1 MTRIAV
7 GALILLFLLACGG
20 GGPKKIGK
28 RLEPYIINSTLVDPA
43 RKGVTIII
51 SVNAQSTQEDVK
63 TVAEMVIATNK
74 AQFQNITVKTYL
86 LGSDQGGLPYAT
98 SMLADDVV
106 THMFHPQATTQ
117 KIPTH

>member
-7 GALILLFLLACGG
+7 SALILLFLLACGG

-43 RKGVTIII
+43 RKGITIII

-106 THMFHPQATTQ
+106 THIFHPQATTE